1 MLPVRHVV
9 SGTGKVLVTLGI
21 LILLFVGYQL
31 WGTGIYTA
39 RAQDQLE
46 QDFEAALRQSGSSPT
61 TIPTRTTEPSPTVS
75 TAPTVTTLPPPS
87 APSPAESDVVGHL
100 VIPKIGMDVWVVQ
113 GTDDSDLRKGPGH
126 YPATPYPGQRGNSA
140 IAGHRTTYGAPFG
153 ELDGLENGD
162 TIQITTLQG
171 TFNYTVYDKFDVVP
185 SDSDVLLPDPTRP
198 ATITLTT
205 CTPKY
210 SAERR
215 LIVKAALVIP
225 PGAQPLASSIDPND
239 PAVKKALKDDPL
251 SGDSGSKLPTVI
263 AGLVVALV
271 GGLWWLLFHRHPR
284 WTTWFIGVIPFA
296 IALSVFYY
304 LLERALP
311 ANY

>member
-9 SGTGKVLVTLGI
+9 SGTGKVLVTLGL

-39 RAQDQLE
+39 RAQNQLE
-46 QDFEAALRQSGSSPT
+46 QDFNDALRRTGASPT
-61 TIPTRTTEPSPTVS
+61 TIPTRSTEPSPTVS
-75 TAPTVTTLPPPS
+75 TAPSVTTLVPPS
-87 APSPAESDVVGHL
+87 APSPAESDVVAHL
-100 VIPKIGMDVWVVQ
+100 VIPKIGIDVFVVQ

-126 YPATPYPGQRGNSA
+126 YPATPYPGQRGNAA

-153 ELDGLENGD
+153 DLDGLEIGD

-171 TFNYTVYDKFDVVP
+171 TFNYRVYDTLVVSP
-185 SDSDVLLPDPTRP
+185 TDSSVLDPDPTRP

-205 CTPKY
+205 CNPKY
-210 SAERR
+210 SASQR
-215 LIVKAALVIP
+215 LIVKGDLVVP
-225 PGAQPLASSIDPND
+225 AGAQPLASTVDQND
-239 PAVKKALKDDPL
+239 PAVKKARTQDPL
-251 SGDSGSKLPTVI
+251 AGDSGSTLPTLI
-263 AGLVVALV
+263 AGLVVALI